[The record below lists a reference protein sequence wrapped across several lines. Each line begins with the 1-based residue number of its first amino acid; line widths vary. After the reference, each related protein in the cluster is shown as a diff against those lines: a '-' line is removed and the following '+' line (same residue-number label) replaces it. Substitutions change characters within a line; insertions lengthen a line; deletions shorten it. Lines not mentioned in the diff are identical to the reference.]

1 MPWMSDHKGGDAY
14 CCEPWRS
21 YGWLQQPYIGGA
33 DSLCS
38 WPHHNYW
45 WRLFSLLVTPPQL
58 LMKTVSVVE
67 VNDEDEAS
75 VGAAAPA
82 TSATSFSMC
91 VLPYAWSSCFDNAV
105 QSEEAGKNKAARM
118 HIATALAQHFALSAI
133 GGLQA
138 AQQWKH
144 RFR

>member
-1 MPWMSDHKGGDAY
+1 
-14 CCEPWRS
+14 
-21 YGWLQQPYIGGA
+21 
-33 DSLCS
+33 
-38 WPHHNYW
+38 
-45 WRLFSLLVTPPQL
+45 VTPPKL

-82 TSATSFSMC
+82 TSATSFSVC
-91 VLPYAWSSCFDNAV
+91 VLPCG
-105 QSEEAGKNKAARM
+105 SE

-138 AQQWKH
+138 AQQ
-144 RFR
+144 